1 MSKEEIILD
10 YDVVH
15 RWLDKCPTGCE
26 ITDDDLEDY
35 YDNKIW
41 EIHVQ
46 IPEKEEDTMQYRMT
60 KKEKAELLIFDLE
73 RLRSDDPWDINDHNI
88 ECMISLIK
96 ELVND

>member
-1 MSKEEIILD
+1 MTREIILD

-15 RWLDKCPTGCE
+15 RWLDKCPSGYCE

-46 IPEKEEDTMQYRMT
+46 IPEKEEETKEMT
-60 KKEKAELLIFDLE
+60 KKEKAELLIKDLE
-73 RLRSDDPWDINDHNI
+73 RLRSDDPWDIDDDNI
-88 ECMISLIK
+88 EAMIYIVK
-96 ELVND
+96 ELAND

>member
-1 MSKEEIILD
+1 MTREIILD

-15 RWLDKCPTGCE
+15 RWLDKCPSGYCE

-46 IPEKEEDTMQYRMT
+46 IPEKEWVMSNGYAEETKEMT
-60 KKEKAELLIFDLE
+60 KKEKGLE
-73 RLRSDDPWDINDHNI
+73 DRFWTKS
-88 ECMISLIK
+88 
-96 ELVND
+96 